1 MSGTDSEPDQFKSS
15 RSPSADEVFEVLMRQ
30 NADHLMAFIRAMVRN
45 NTLAE
50 DVFQET
56 FMVAWRRFG
65 DFDRD
70 RPFGPWLRGIAH
82 RTALGLMR
90 KTRKEFAVDTAIV
103 DVLEAH
109 AAGYERISMAEESS
123 AVEMLNDCV
132 GRLPPRYREVIEVL
146 YRGGRSIS
154 EVAEATDA
162 GAEAVKKRLQRARRM
177 IADCLRTKGLLT

>member
-1 MSGTDSEPDQFKSS
+1 MSDLEFESNHSDPRDP
-15 RSPSADEVFEVLMRQ
+15 PSAEEVFEVLMRQ
-30 NADHLMAFIRAMVRN
+30 NAGHLMAFIRAMVRN
-45 NTLAE
+45 NALAE

-56 FMVAWRRFG
+56 FMVAWRRFE

-103 DVLEAH
+103 DVLESH
-109 AAGYERISMAEESS
+109 AAGYERISMSEESG
-123 AVEMLNDCV
+123 VLEMLNDCV
-132 GRLPPRYREVIEVL
+132 GRLPDRYREVIEVL
-146 YRGGRSIS
+146 YRGKRSIA

-177 IADCLRTKGLLT
+177 IADCLRMKGLLA

>member
-1 MSGTDSEPDQFKSS
+1 MSGLEHESNQADPGFP
-15 RSPSADEVFEVLMRQ
+15 PSAEEVFEVLMRQ

-45 NTLAE
+45 NALAD

-56 FMVAWRRFG
+56 FLVAWRRFD

-103 DVLEAH
+103 DVLESH
-109 AAGYERISMAEESS
+109 AAGYERVSMSEESS
-123 AVEMLNDCV
+123 AAEMLNDCV

-177 IADCLRTKGLLT
+177 IADCLRTKGLLA